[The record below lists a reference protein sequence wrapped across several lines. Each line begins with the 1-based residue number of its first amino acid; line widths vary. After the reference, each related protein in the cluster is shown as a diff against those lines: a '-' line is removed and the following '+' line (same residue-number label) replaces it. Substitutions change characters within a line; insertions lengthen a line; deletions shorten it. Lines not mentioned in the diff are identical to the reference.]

1 MMKNLNKY
9 FFKTLFYLFAFA
21 GSQNIISAQEILQP
35 LQLDE
40 AIQLSLTNNKNVAL
54 SKMDEAIADFNY
66 KQTSA
71 VFLPQAG
78 LSYTGMTTNNPLNAF
93 GFKLQQQS
101 ITESDFNPHLLN
113 SPSGTTDF
121 TTKVEVRQPLINL
134 DMLYMRKS
142 AQKQVEIYR
151 YKTQRTKEYI
161 TYMVQQAYLQL
172 QLAYDARKVL
182 EEALSTAKAM
192 YNFTN
197 DRFEQGLLQKSDV
210 LNAQVQVN
218 SIETNIAEVN
228 SNIKNASDNL
238 SLLMGKETGA
248 TYTIPASFSFSQN
261 IATDSLPSDRSDF
274 KAMESTINSYD
285 LMIKS
290 SRMSYLPKLNAFGS
304 YQFNDKT
311 MFGFGS
317 NAYLAGV
324 QLSWDIF
331 KGNTTKNKIAA
342 QEIERDKLSQQLS
355 NEQDKDRVA
364 LNKAHRDFEDA
375 KYKIA
380 QQKTA
385 VVQASEALRILRNRY
400 EQGLVNSTDVLMA
413 QTQLSQQKLALAQA
427 MFSSNMA
434 AAYVQFLTTV
444 NNE

>member
-1 MMKNLNKY
+1 M
-9 FFKTLFYLFAFA
+9 A
-21 GSQNIISAQEILQP
+21 SAQEIAQP
-35 LQLDE
+35 LELSE
-40 AIQLSLTNNKNVAL
+40 AIESSVTNNKTVAL

-78 LSYTGMTTNNPLNAF
+78 FSYTGITTNNPLNAF

-101 ITESDFNPHLLN
+101 ITQDDFNPHLLN
-113 SPSGTTDF
+113 NPPATTDF
-121 TTKVEVRQPLINL
+121 TTRIDVKQPLLNL
-134 DMLYMRKS
+134 DLLYMRQS
-142 AQKQVEIYR
+142 AKKQAEISRYR
-151 YKTQRTKEYI
+151 TQRTKEFI

-172 QLAYDARKVL
+172 QLAYDAEKVL

-218 SIETNIAEVN
+218 SIETNLAEAK
-228 SNIKNASDNL
+228 SHIKNASDDL
-238 SLLMGKETGA
+238 SLLMGKATGTIYA
-248 TYTIPASFSFSQN
+248 IPASFSFSHQV
-261 IATDSLPSDRSDF
+261 ATDSLPSNRSDF
-274 KAMESTINSYD
+274 KAIETAINSYD

-290 SRMSYLPKLNAFGS
+290 GRMSYLPKLNAFGS

-331 KGNTTKNKIAA
+331 KGNMTKNKIAA
-342 QEIERDKLSQQLS
+342 QEMERHKLSQQLS
-355 NEQDKDRVA
+355 NEQDKDRVE
-364 LNKAHRDFEDA
+364 LNKARRDFDDA
-375 KYKIA
+375 QYKIT
-380 QQKTA
+380 QQKAA
-385 VVQASEALRILRNRY
+385 VGQAAESLRIIQNRY

-427 MFSSNMA
+427 MFSRNIS

>member
-1 MMKNLNKY
+1 MENLNNY
-9 FFKTLFYLFAFA
+9 FLKAVFSFFVFA
-21 GSQNIISAQEILQP
+21 GSQTVVSAQEIAQP
-35 LQLDE
+35 LELNE
-40 AIQLSLTNNKNVAL
+40 AIESSVANNKTVAL
-54 SKMDEAIADFNY
+54 SKMDEAIADLDY

-78 LSYTGMTTNNPLNAF
+78 FSYTGITTNNPLNAF

-101 ITESDFNPHLLN
+101 IKQDDFNPNLLN
-113 SPSGTTDF
+113 NPPATTDF
-121 TTKVEVRQPLINL
+121 TTRIDVKQPLLNL
-134 DMLYMRKS
+134 DLLYMRKS
-142 AQKQVEIYR
+142 AKKQVEISR

-172 QLAYDARKVL
+172 QLAYDAEKVL

-192 YNFTN
+192 FNFTN

-218 SIETNIAEVN
+218 SIETNLAEAK
-228 SNIKNASDNL
+228 SHIKNASDDL
-238 SLLMGKETGA
+238 SLLMGKATG
-248 TYTIPASFSFSQN
+248 TIYTIPASFSFHHQV
-261 IATDSLPSDRSDF
+261 AADSLPSDRSDF
-274 KAMESTINSYD
+274 KAMETAINSYD

-290 SRMSYLPKLNAFGS
+290 GRMSYLPKLNAFGS
-304 YQFNDKT
+304 YQLNDKT

-342 QEIERDKLSQQLS
+342 QEIERHKLSQQLS
-355 NEQDKDRVA
+355 NEQDKDRVE
-364 LNKAHRDFEDA
+364 LNKARRDFDDA
-375 KYKIA
+375 QYKIN
-380 QQKTA
+380 QQKAA
-385 VVQASEALRILRNRY
+385 VGQAAEALRILQNRY
-400 EQGLVNSTDVLMA
+400 EQGLANSTDVLMA

-427 MFSSNMA
+427 MFSRNISA
-434 AAYVQFLTTV
+434 AFVQFLTTA